1 MWLALLGLLSGLAD
15 LASKY
20 ASYLTDEKLREA
32 GRNEVQVATL
42 EEKVKAYAIAQEV
55 DSKPTPASKSAILNR
70 L

>member
-1 MWLALLGLLSGLAD
+1 MWLAILGFLNGLAD

-20 ASYLTDEKLREA
+20 ASYLSDERLREA
-32 GRNEVQVATL
+32 GRNEVRLAAI

-55 DSKPTPASKSAILNR
+55 DAKPTPASKSAILNR